1 MVHFCR
7 AYWCSFGSHSTLPD
21 TMLEDAVTVAEK
33 VTNKIQSIK
42 DFKCTISAGVTQI
55 KEGDALETLLERLD
69 KALYETKSKGK
80 RVQLLLNNSYYY
92 KVLKPGLLCSNAS

>member
-42 DFKCTISAGVTQI
+42 FEKNGIDFKCTISAGVTQI

-69 KALYETKSKGK
+69 KALYETKSKGNK
-80 RVQLLLNNSYYY
+80 GTTVIE
-92 KVLKPGLLCSNAS
+92 